1 MFMTKTNSSRK
12 IVRTTGGRSVPTNPP
27 VDVMGFVTGR
37 IGNFHEAGMQAFV
50 DEKPH

>member
-1 MFMTKTNSSRK
+1 
-12 IVRTTGGRSVPTNPP
+12 
-27 VDVMGFVTGR
+27 VMGFVTGL